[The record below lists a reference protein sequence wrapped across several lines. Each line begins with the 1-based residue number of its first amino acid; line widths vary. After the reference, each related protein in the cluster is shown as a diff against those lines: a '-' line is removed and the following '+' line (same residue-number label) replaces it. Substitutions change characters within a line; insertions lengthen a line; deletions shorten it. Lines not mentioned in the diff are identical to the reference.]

1 MEEKSSPRGLKV
13 AQNEKKVAHRAS
25 LGKDHKRN
33 IVYECICCN
42 YKSNKSSNYKKHL
55 KSKKH
60 LKISSQYEKSHH
72 KMKKVITNKEKVITN
87 KKKSSQGSE
96 NETLHSIITQQQEQI
111 KQLTEL
117 CQGLVKTSKS
127 TINNNTTNNTTNNTI
142 NNNNYSINVYLGDH
156 CKNALNIKDFV
167 ESINVRLEDCLY
179 PSSKLVKKNIVSKL
193 FIEDLKKLSNE
204 ERPVHCA
211 DASRG
216 KYFVKDKEDQWTEIN
231 QADEYNPLDEQIGR
245 LKIKVYGVA
254 RDAEEKGIINDD
266 KVQKIREACEIS
278 NDSTKI
284 NTKILQNI
292 ADKCSIHDA
301 RKKKNLENIEA

>member
-1 MEEKSSPRGLKV
+1 MEEKVIR
-13 AQNEKKVAHRAS
+13 
-25 LGKDHKRN
+25 
-33 IVYECICCN
+33 
-42 YKSNKSSNYKKHL
+42 
-55 KSKKH
+55 
-60 LKISSQYEKSHH
+60 
-72 KMKKVITNKEKVITN
+72 KVITNRKTYKRTKQYVCEYCDYHTQLKGDFTKHCKTKKHKKKMSSQIEK
-87 KKKSSQGSE
+87 KSSHLEKKSSQQKNSANPE
-96 NETLHSIITQQQEQI
+96 NQTLKSIINQQQEQI

-127 TINNNTTNNTTNNTI
+127 TINNTTNNTI

-179 PSSKLVKKNIVSKL
+179 PSTQLVKKNIVSKL

-231 QADEYNPLDEQIGR
+231 QTDEYNPLDEQIGR

-301 RKKKNLENIEA
+301 RKKKNLENID

>member
-1 MEEKSSPRGLKV
+1 MEEKSSPRGLKSSPKY
-13 AQNEKKVAHRAS
+13 KKVAQRAS

-72 KMKKVITNKEKVITN
+72 NMKTNQNEPKTN
-87 KKKSSQGSE
+87 HE

-127 TINNNTTNNTTNNTI
+127 TINNNNTTNNNTTNNTI

-193 FIEDLKKLSNE
+193 FLDDLKKLSNE

-216 KYFVKDKEDQWTEIN
+216 KYFVKDKEDQWTEMN
-231 QADEYNPLDEQIGR
+231 QTDEYNPLDEQIGR